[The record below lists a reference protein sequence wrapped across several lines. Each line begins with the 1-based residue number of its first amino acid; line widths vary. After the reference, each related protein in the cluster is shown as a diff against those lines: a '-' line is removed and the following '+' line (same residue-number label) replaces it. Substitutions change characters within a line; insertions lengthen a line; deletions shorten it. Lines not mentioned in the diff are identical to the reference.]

1 MARDRSGRTAAGVLA
16 VLTFA
21 GGVAAFAWPVVQAA
35 QRGAGYQPVKAL
47 FIALGVMLVIT
58 ALLLIPIR
66 KHRVAARNLEW
77 TDVDGGKHEIR
88 NGWVVPDTAVGKLKD
103 AGAAAAAPMLGQQ
116 AAEAAAPE
124 RGVSA
129 LRGLYRGKDN
139 RASTSKSVALAWTYA
154 VVFGLIAFLALK
166 LMGDDTAWKKMVQ
179 SGDLPESYLLLLGGP
194 YAAAVIAKYAAVTG
208 SAGQTKTAD
217 PGGAVSPG
225 ADAKNLVADDVGDTD
240 LGDFQ
245 YVLFNLVALAFFF
258 STLISHPAN
267 GLPDLPPL
275 LVGLAL
281 TSAATYTAKKAAV
294 SAAGPQLTSLFPTTA
309 TANDPIDLYGRNLVT
324 DGVAPKISVGPS
336 TVASVDVVQTAGSG
350 DHLKFLLPT
359 SLQAGDQQVRVTIA
373 ATGALAQGPGG
384 SDSLKITVV

>member
-1 MARDRSGRTAAGVLA
+1 
-16 VLTFA
+16 
-21 GGVAAFAWPVVQAA
+21 
-35 QRGAGYQPVKAL
+35 
-47 FIALGVMLVIT
+47 
-58 ALLLIPIR
+58 
-66 KHRVAARNLEW
+66 
-77 TDVDGGKHEIR
+77 
-88 NGWVVPDTAVGKLKD
+88 
-103 AGAAAAAPMLGQQ
+103 
-116 AAEAAAPE
+116 
-124 RGVSA
+124 
-129 LRGLYRGKDN
+129 
-139 RASTSKSVALAWTYA
+139 
-154 VVFGLIAFLALK
+154 
-166 LMGDDTAWKKMVQ
+166 
-179 SGDLPESYLLLLGGP
+179 
-194 YAAAVIAKYAAVTG
+194 VTG